1 MTIENVKFILLL
13 LMFFFMINIVF
24 DAIYELHTFNSKT
37 FNDYAIES
45 QFKRIGEELLIV
57 DRTENKDDFEFT
69 IDDYKIARKE
79 DLRNRIITFMSINKM
94 RFVAIILILVAL
106 IRL

>member
-37 FNDYAIES
+37 INDYAIES

-57 DRTENKDDFEFT
+57 DKTENKGDYEFT
-69 IDDYKIARKE
+69 IEDYKIARQE
-79 DLRNRIITFMSINKM
+79 DLKNRIMTFISVNKM
-94 RFVAIILILVAL
+94 RFVAIILILIAL